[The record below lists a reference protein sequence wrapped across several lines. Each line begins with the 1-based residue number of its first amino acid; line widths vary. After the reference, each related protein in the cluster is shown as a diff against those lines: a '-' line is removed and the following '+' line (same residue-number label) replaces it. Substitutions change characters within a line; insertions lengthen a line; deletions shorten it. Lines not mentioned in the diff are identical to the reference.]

1 MGKTDNIKRAK
12 RLKEAKRKREQDALI
27 AAGLG
32 PAGIELRK
40 KKHHDGTE
48 FRHNEGKVKYSELL
62 SEFVAPIIENI
73 DDEKILKTKYLFGSF
88 VWNAAILK
96 EINES
101 KYFKIKDEVCS
112 LGIDIHDIQ
121 DIENLFEEMAVRKQ
135 REFSE
140 YTNLIMDVEVKKIRG
155 NDYDLTVATSPINR
169 K

>member
-32 PAGIELRK
+32 PAGLELRK
-40 KKHHDGTE
+40 KKHHDGIE
-48 FRHNEGKVKYSELL
+48 FRHNKGKVKYSELL

-73 DDEKILKTKYLFGSF
+73 DDAKILKSKYIFGSF

-101 KYFKIKDEVCS
+101 EYFKIKNQVCS
-112 LGIDIHDIQ
+112 LGLDMLDMPE
-121 DIENLFEEMAVRKQ
+121 IENLFEEMAVRKQ
-135 REFSE
+135 MEFSE
-140 YTNLIMDVEVKKIRG
+140 YTYLIMDVELKKIRG
-155 NDYDLTVATSPINR
+155 HDYDLTVATSPINR